1 MDAAIAPVILAGT
14 VAREKTSLA
23 LFLPDGGGLRLLRSA
38 TVDNDELPSIRP
50 LLRRFLAQDLTSL
63 GAACLGVE
71 SPPWPVTAP
80 EVAAALGLTAV
91 ELIGDAEA
99 CAEWLATLA
108 PEDLVQVTP
117 EGTAAG
123 PGARTEGIWIGLG
136 EEPGLAR
143 VRRVDG
149 RLCAGPPPAVPA
161 DLPRIC
167 RELREGSLRPLVQ
180 LLAELARAL
189 QEGVLYLGGPRI
201 RSLLPP
207 PAVEQLGAALRQEAL
222 PVPVVLIEKT
232 PLPLWGAAWRAA
244 RQGPGAGEVA

>member
-1 MDAAIAPVILAGT
+1 MILGGT
-14 VAREKTSLA
+14 VGSEKTSLA
-23 LFLPDGGGLRLLRSA
+23 LFRHDGGDLLLLRSA
-38 TVDNDELPSIRP
+38 TVDNEDLPSIRL

-63 GAACLGVE
+63 GAACLGVG

-80 EVAAALGLTAV
+80 EVAAALRLTTV
-91 ELIGDAEA
+91 DLIGEAEA

-108 PEDLVQVTP
+108 PEDLVPLTP

-123 PGARTEGIWIGLG
+123 GMALTEGIWIGLG
-136 EEPGLAR
+136 EEPGLAQ
-143 VRRVDG
+143 VCRVDG
-149 RLCAGPPPAVPA
+149 RLGAGPPPAMPA
-161 DLPRIC
+161 DLPRVC
-167 RELREGSLRPLVQ
+167 RELREGSLGPLVE
-180 LLAELARAL
+180 LLAGLARAL

-244 RQGPGAGEVA
+244 RQEPGAGEVA

>member
-1 MDAAIAPVILAGT
+1 VILGGT

-23 LFLPDGGGLRLLRSA
+23 LFLPVGGDLRLLRSA
-38 TVDNDELPSIRP
+38 TVDNDELSSIRP

-63 GAACLGVE
+63 GAACLSVG

-80 EVAAALGLTAV
+80 EVAASLGLAAV
-91 ELIGDAEA
+91 ELIGEAEA

-108 PEDLVQVTP
+108 PEDLIPLTP

-123 PGARTEGIWIGLG
+123 TIGMAEGIWIGLG

-143 VRRVDG
+143 VRRLQG
-149 RLCAGPPPAVPA
+149 RLCAGPPPDVAS

-167 RELREGSLRPLVQ
+167 RELREGSLLPLVQ

-189 QEGVLYLGGPRI
+189 QEGVLYLGGLRI

-207 PAVEQLGAALRQEAL
+207 PAVEQLGAALRQEAS

-232 PLPLWGAAWRAA
+232 PLPLWGAAWRAD
-244 RQGPGAGEVA
+244 RQGPGAGEVVA

>member
-1 MDAAIAPVILAGT
+1 MILGGAAGS
-14 VAREKTSLA
+14 EKTSLA
-23 LFLPDGGGLRLLRSA
+23 LFRHDGADLQLLRSA

-50 LLRRFLAQDLTSL
+50 LLRRFLAQDLPL
-63 GAACLGVE
+63 LDAACLSVG

-80 EVAAALGLTAV
+80 EVAAALGLPAV
-91 ELIGDAEA
+91 ELIGEVEA

-108 PEDLVQVTP
+108 AEDLVP
-117 EGTAAG
+117 LAPAGAAANG
-123 PGARTEGIWIGLG
+123 MALAEGIWIGLG

-143 VRRVDG
+143 VRRLDG
-149 RLCAGPPPAVPA
+149 RLCAGPPPAVPC

-167 RELREGSLRPLVQ
+167 RQLREGSLLPLVE

-189 QEGVLYLGGPRI
+189 QEGCLYLGGPRI

-207 PAVEQLGAALRQEAL
+207 PAVERLGAALRQEAW
-222 PVPVVLIEKT
+222 PAPVVLIEKT